1 MCRQFFFFFFFF
13 FLGWKK
19 IEGERAVHEA
29 QKTRDLT
36 RTQLLWKKERERR
49 IGGGNSETG
58 EGGGGREGMR
68 RIDFNCLKDKAT
80 DPRIIQRIA
89 FQFQSKVRLL
99 ILPQCFH

>member
-1 MCRQFFFFFFFF
+1 MSATTVEERQ
-13 FLGWKK
+13 
-19 IEGERAVHEA
+19 
-29 QKTRDLT
+29 
-36 RTQLLWKKERERR
+36 RERGR
-49 IGGGNSETG
+49 EGGNSET
-58 EGGGGREGMR
+58 GGGREGMR

>member
-1 MCRQFFFFFFFF
+1 MCFFCGLACVSVCVWGGDGTGNLGDRLYSRCITCEISCNCFRQQA
-13 FLGWKK
+13 
-19 IEGERAVHEA
+19 ER
-29 QKTRDLT
+29 KRD
-36 RTQLLWKKERERR
+36 
-49 IGGGNSETG
+49 GGANSEQ
-58 EGGGGREGMR
+58 EGREGMR

>member
-1 MCRQFFFFFFFF
+1 M
-13 FLGWKK
+13 K
-19 IEGERAVHEA
+19 INV
-29 QKTRDLT
+29 KTT
-36 RTQLLWKKERERR
+36 TVKERRR
-49 IGGGNSETG
+49 
-58 EGGGGREGMR
+58 EGGTEEETVRQAEGRREGMR

>member
-1 MCRQFFFFFFFF
+1 MNTATVEERQRET
-13 FLGWKK
+13 
-19 IEGERAVHEA
+19 EGQE
-29 QKTRDLT
+29 
-36 RTQLLWKKERERR
+36 
-49 IGGGNSETG
+49 ETVRQA
-58 EGGGGREGMR
+58 GGREGMR